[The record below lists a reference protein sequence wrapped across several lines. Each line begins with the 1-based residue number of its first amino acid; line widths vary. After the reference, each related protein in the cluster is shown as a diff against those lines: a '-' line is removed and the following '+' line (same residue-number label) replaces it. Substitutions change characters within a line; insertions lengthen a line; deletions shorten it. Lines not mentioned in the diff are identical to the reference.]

1 MPTALTIPVGATAAE
16 ARRQLVLRTFASTSG
31 DIEKTSKLLG
41 IVAEDVRRDLLSF
54 VNEAPA
60 TPASASPNGT
70 DEAATNGRP
79 KTDLPQERVLA
90 SVKKPLARKR

>member
-1 MPTALTIPVGATAAE
+1 LAL
-16 ARRQLVLRTFASTSG
+16 QTFASTSG
-31 DIEKTSKLLG
+31 DIEKTAKLLG

-60 TPASASPNGT
+60 TLALAPAAPNGT
-70 DEAATNGRP
+70 DETAINGRP

-90 SVKKPLARKR
+90 SAKKPLARKR